1 VPEVNELITMQMLH
15 DTFEGINTKQ
25 GNEVSLQY
33 FHKLLE
39 QHFKG
44 NNYDAMDVK
53 QSAQVLSDTMC

>member
-1 VPEVNELITMQMLH
+1 MQMLH
-15 DTFEGINTKQ
+15 DTFEAINTKQ